1 MNNGMKKQ
9 QMEKENDGSDEE
21 RKNKTTDDR
30 KNGNKRR
37 VKGKVIVS
45 NSADGACYIDKVT
58 SSESNIVS
66 FNAQLWAK
74 SLKHE
79 FTTSNSLNI
88 ITYLQIHSDERIEYV
103 EEEFIEFVNTSLS

>member
-1 MNNGMKKQ
+1 MC
-9 QMEKENDGSDEE
+9 DEQ
-21 RKNKTTDDR
+21 RKNETTDDR
-30 KNGNKRR
+30 KNGNKRK

-45 NSADGACYIDKVT
+45 NLADGACYIDKVT

-103 EEEFIEFVNTSLS
+103 EEEFIKFVNISIS